1 MRQIKN
7 IKYVDKNGVQKYAV
21 ALYFTKEL
29 LIDCHYS
36 LKDNRKLIITFEDKK
51 IMADTATTNEKKEKN
66 THNIEIETHYK
77 PIQRI

>member
-1 MRQIKN
+1 MRRIKN
-7 IKYVDKNGVQKYAV
+7 IKYVDKNGFQKYAV

-51 IMADTATTNEKKEKN
+51 IMADTAIEKKKKN
-66 THNIEIETHYK
+66 KT
-77 PIQRI
+77 